1 MARANARRVGREGG
15 FGRGPGRVRL
25 AARRAVA
32 IAALMGAAGAAWAQ
46 AGTAGQGEARGLN
59 LLYLGNSYT
68 HGTGST
74 RTVPLMV
81 SDIAQSAGR
90 ATPNTV
96 MVTAGGATLW
106 QHNIQSVSAITT
118 RLDEGQRWDRVILQ
132 DQSTMNTIFGSVEQ
146 HRMAF
151 VQLVGKVRD
160 HSPLAKAVGYQTW
173 SRAPSHP
180 YFTGPQPFFPRGAA
194 EMTEQIRDG
203 YNLSTADANA
213 MYGAGASTVARVGE
227 AWQAAN
233 WERLHISDQSHAQ
246 NRGSLLAAMV
256 LYASI
261 YDDKTVQDIDYTA
274 ICAGLGLGAA
284 DSAFLSSAAQ
294 RTIGTITPGREIYWT
309 NAATG
314 ANVVWRTDSTPE
326 DGTFVVGSAALASI
340 GDTRWRLCAR
350 ADVNVDGAMD
360 LVWRHAE
367 TGEVRAWLMGAGAGG
382 VLSSVGLGTVSDS
395 RWELRAAADLDLDGI
410 ADLIWRHT
418 TTGENAAWM
427 MNAPTGSGDDLVPG
441 GIKGVESLARVSDPY
456 WQIEGAAD
464 FDGDDRVDI
473 VWRNVR
479 TGATAVWLMDG
490 LAYRASVEV
499 TPRATDVNWRVAA
512 IADYDEDGKSDLVW
526 RNLTTGAMELWLM
539 DGVSRRRVVE
549 MPTVGDS
556 AWRTLGQGAFASGPT
571 RDFDG
576 DGHSDILWRHAL
588 NGRNAVWLMRAGAF
602 AGLESLET
610 IDDAAW
616 KVAGVGDVTRD
627 NMPDVVWR
635 HATTGQN
642 VAWIMDGLGRRDV
655 VELPRVSD
663 VGWEIG
669 AIVDVDGDET
679 GDIVWVNGR
688 TGDCVAWIVDGTPQD
703 GTWVRAVAALERMP
717 TARHRVVGGARRAGL
732 GQIGAYELLVRDLDA
747 TPDGSGI
754 AGYEAWMMGGVT
766 RDEARTLPPVV
777 DGGWVVASAT
787 DLTGDGVADV
797 LWRHTVT
804 GENVLWGMSA
814 TGVGGGLGGEVGAVM
829 ELPRVE
835 DGGWEVAR

>member
-1 MARANARRVGREGG
+1 M
-15 FGRGPGRVRL
+15 
-25 AARRAVA
+25 AVA
-32 IAALMGAAGAAWAQ
+32 AVMAAAGAAWGQ
-46 AGTAGQGEARGLN
+46 DGIAGQGEARGLN
-59 LLYLGNSYT
+59 LLYFGNSYT

-81 SDIAQSAGR
+81 SDIAQAAGR
-90 ATPNTV
+90 VTPNTV

-151 VQLVGKVRD
+151 VALVGKVRD
-160 HSPLAKAVGYQTW
+160 HSPLAKVVGYQTW

-213 MYGAGASTVARVGE
+213 MYGAGTSSVARVGE

-233 WERLHISDQSHAQ
+233 WERLHISDLSHAQ

-261 YDDKTVQDIDYTA
+261 YDDATVQDIDYTA
-274 ICAGLGLGAA
+274 ISAGLGLGAA

-294 RTIGTITPGREIYWT
+294 RTIGTVTPGHEIYWT

-340 GDTRWRLCAR
+340 GDARWRLCAR
-350 ADVNVDGAMD
+350 ADINVDGAMD

-367 TGEVRAWLMGAGAGG
+367 TGEVRAWLMDAGAGGGSGG
-382 VLSSVGLGTVSDS
+382 VLSSVGLGTVSDA

-410 ADLIWRHT
+410 ADLIWRHAA
-418 TTGENAAWM
+418 TGENAVWM
-427 MNAPTGSGDDLVPG
+427 MDAPSGSGDNLVPG
-441 GIKGVESLARVSDPY
+441 GVKRVESLARVSDPY

-464 FDGDDRVDI
+464 LDGDDRVDL

-479 TGATAVWLMDG
+479 TGATAVWSMDG

-499 TPRATDVNWRVAA
+499 TPRVADVNWRVAA

-526 RNLTTGAMELWLM
+526 RNLATGAMELWLM
-539 DGVSRRRVVE
+539 DGVSRRSVVE

-588 NGRNAVWLMRAGAF
+588 NGRNAVWRMREGAF
-602 AGLESLET
+602 VGLESLET

-627 NMPDVVWR
+627 NVPDIVWR

-642 VAWIMDGLGRRDV
+642 VAWIMDGRGDGLGDGLGRRGV

-663 VGWEIG
+663 VAWEVG

-679 GDIVWVNGR
+679 SDVVWVNGR
-688 TGDCVAWIVDGTPQD
+688 SGECVAWIVDGTPQD
-703 GTWVRAVAALERMP
+703 GSWVRAVAVLERMP
-717 TARHRVVGGARRAGL
+717 TTRHRVVGGARVGLTSGAGRS
-732 GQIGAYELLVRDLDA
+732 GAYELLVRDLDA
-747 TPDGSGI
+747 TPGGNGV
-754 AGYEAWMMGGVT
+754 AGYEAWVMGGAT
-766 RDEARTLPPVV
+766 RSQARMLPPVV
-777 DGGWVVASAT
+777 DGGWVVASAM

-797 LWRHTVT
+797 LWRHAVT

-814 TGVGGGLGGEVGAVM
+814 SGEGGGLGGGLGGSVGAVM